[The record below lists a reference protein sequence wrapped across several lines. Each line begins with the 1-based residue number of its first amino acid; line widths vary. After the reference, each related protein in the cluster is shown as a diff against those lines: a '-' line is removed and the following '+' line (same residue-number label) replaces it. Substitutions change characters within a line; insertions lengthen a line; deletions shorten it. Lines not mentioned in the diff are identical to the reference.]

1 MDEHAIRM
9 MQLSGR
15 GYVCSQ
21 IIVKMA
27 LELRGEEN
35 PSLVRAMAGPEYGC
49 GTGAGTCGALV
60 GGCCLLALYAGKG
73 LDDESPSDR
82 LPLMLSEL
90 SEWFS
95 ERVGGQY
102 GGILCENIV
111 GDAGPA
117 ASMRICGAIVAET
130 YAKAMEILVLNE
142 FDPAEA

>member
-9 MQLSGR
+9 MQLSGK

-49 GTGAGTCGALV
+49 GTGAATCGALV
-60 GGCCLLALYAGKG
+60 GGCCLIALYAAKG
-73 LDDESPSDR
+73 DDDESASDR

-90 SEWFS
+90 SDWFS
-95 ERVGGQY
+95 ERIGEQY
-102 GGILCENIV
+102 GGIACEMIV
-111 GDAGPA
+111 GEQGPA
-117 ASMRICGAIVAET
+117 ASMQTCGAIVADT
-130 YAKAMEILVLNE
+130 YAKAMEILAANE
-142 FDPAEA
+142 IDPTEA